1 MITVK
6 NALSGK
12 YFSMGIPDL
21 VFTIAG
27 YRAGVVIQV
36 STDNSTFS
44 EIYSEHLY
52 PVDTAITMSDLGD
65 LLTPYA
71 RQSLVLYV
79 KMTITE
85 EFADSTTTTTNTG
98 TFTVIYCEGDISL
111 NNEAV
116 DCDTF
121 TTGHFLTLLMGKKTT
136 SMGRLEYLHFIGTDT
151 PACTA
156 CYTDGSTA
164 TFSPVVIGGNDNYST
179 IDVSPTQF
187 MTAGK
192 TLVSYVV
199 TAGDRSQEYEIDLQ
213 NPDCAPVLIF
223 TNSFGVDELFYCTG
237 KLTKS
242 PEFKRDSAYI
252 GGVKKN
258 YKITETRSFKADTGV
273 MNEAMAEWFGELMRS
288 PYVRIV
294 RFKGGKFLG
303 VGKEVVIDES
313 KTEQTNLP
321 DELPRFTFTYEYAQ
335 RNHNVVEM
343 DREGR
348 IFDDTFDYTFN

>member
-6 NALSGK
+6 KTLSGK

-27 YRAGVVIQV
+27 YRAGVVIAV
-36 STDNSTFS
+36 STDNSSFT
-44 EIYSEHLY
+44 EIYSENLY
-52 PVDTAITMSDLGD
+52 PVDGGITMSDLGD

-85 EFADSTTTTTNTG
+85 EFDGSTSTNSSTQA
-98 TFTVIYCEGDISL
+98 FTVVYCEGDISQ
-111 NNEAV
+111 NGETA
-116 DCDTF
+116 DCATF
-121 TTGHFLTLLMGKKTT
+121 TSGHFLSQLLGTKIT
-136 SMGRLEYLHFIGTDT
+136 SIGRLEYLHYIGSDT
-151 PACTA
+151 PSCTA
-156 CYTDGSTA
+156 YYGDGTTA
-164 TFSPVVIGGNDNYST
+164 TFTPAVVGGNGSYTT
-179 IDVSPTQF
+179 IDVSSSRFT
-187 MTAGK
+187 TTGK
-192 TLVSYVV
+192 TLTSYVV
-199 TAGDRSQEYEIDLQ
+199 SVGDRRQEYEIDLR
-213 NPDCAPVLIF
+213 NPDCAPILIF

-242 PEFKRDSAYI
+242 PEFKRESAYVN
-252 GGVKKN
+252 GKKQN

-273 MNEAMAEWFGELMRS
+273 MNEEMADWFGELLRS
-288 PYVRIV
+288 KYVRLV
-294 RFKGGKFLG
+294 RFKNGTPN

-335 RNHNVVEM
+335 RNHNIVEM

>member
-6 NALSGK
+6 SALSGK
-12 YFSMGIPDL
+12 YFSMAIPDL

-36 STDNSTFS
+36 SSDNSSFS

-85 EFADSTTTTTNTG
+85 EFDGSTSTNSSTQ
-98 TFTVIYCEGDISL
+98 TFTVVYCEGDISE
-111 NNEAV
+111 NGESV

-121 TTGHFLTLLMGKKTT
+121 TNNHFLSQLNGVKIT
-136 SMGRLEYLHFIGTDT
+136 SIGRLEYLHYLGSDT
-151 PACTA
+151 PSCTA
-156 CYTDGSTA
+156 YYGDGTTA
-164 TFSPVVIGGNDNYST
+164 AFTPVVVGGNGSYTT
-179 IDVSPTQF
+179 IDVSPSRFAT
-187 MTAGK
+187 TGK
-192 TLVSYVV
+192 MLTSFVVSV
-199 TAGDRSQEYEIDLQ
+199 GNRRQEYEMDLQ
-213 NPDCAPVLIF
+213 NPDCAPILIF
-223 TNSFGVDELFYCTG
+223 SNSFGVDELFYCTG

-242 PEFKRDSAYI
+242 PEFKRESAYVS
-252 GGVKKN
+252 GKKQN

-288 PYVRIV
+288 KYVRLV
-294 RFKGGKFLG
+294 RFKNGSYLN

-335 RNHNVVEM
+335 RNHNVVEL

-348 IFDDTFDYTFN
+348 IFDNTFDYTFN